1 MEQILKDR
9 DENQHYQSLFK
20 QLAVNQRW
28 SSEQTDKYMELT
40 MGELPDEIESME
52 QTLIDQIDSDVNK
65 KAIEQSNRRR
75 SRS

>member
-52 QTLIDQIDSDVNK
+52 QTLIDQIDSDVNR

>member
-1 MEQILKDR
+1 MKDR

-52 QTLIDQIDSDVNK
+52 QTLIDQIDSDVNR